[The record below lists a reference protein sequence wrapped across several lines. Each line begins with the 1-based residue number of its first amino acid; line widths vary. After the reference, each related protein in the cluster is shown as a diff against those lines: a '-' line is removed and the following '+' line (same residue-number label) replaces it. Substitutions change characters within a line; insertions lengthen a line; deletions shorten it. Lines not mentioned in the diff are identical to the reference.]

1 MYNSKLYSILEHFDK
16 YEQNRCRKYIQ
27 SPYFNRSDEL
37 MALFEI
43 FLDAINNKDPNIL
56 EKDRIWE
63 GIQPDKPYDDVR
75 FRKYCSDLLKLVEGF
90 LAQQTYENRP
100 LQQATYLM
108 EAVGK
113 KKVPELYSSAMRT
126 ARRLSEKQPYRSAT
140 YYYHQYSIEQNYY
153 YLTEFE
159 TKRSDR
165 TNIEDIAN
173 NLDVFYLAEKLRIL
187 CAAITQQ
194 TFVAHDYELLFVKEI
209 IQHVNSIDFEK
220 HPPVALY
227 YQIYLTL
234 TETEKEEHYYR
245 LKYLL
250 DKYSLKFPP
259 NEAKDVLYMAAQN
272 YCIRKINQGNHSF
285 TNELFL
291 LYQDLID
298 KKILFTEGELSPWYF
313 KNIVNIALRLGKYTW
328 AENFITTYSEKL
340 PESFRSNAVTYNL
353 AQVYFFQRKYDKV
366 LEQLRNVEYEDVA
379 YNLGSKAMLLATYYE
394 IEELEPLYSLFDS
407 FRAFLNRHKD
417 IPVNRRKNYS
427 NLIKFTKKLT
437 RTMPGDQKALSKL
450 KEEIQA
456 TRNIASVNWL
466 REKIS
471 ELE

>member
-1 MYNSKLYSILEHFDK
+1 Y
-16 YEQNRCRKYIQ
+16 
-27 SPYFNRSDEL
+27 
-37 MALFEI
+37 
-43 FLDAINNKDPNIL
+43 
-56 EKDRIWE
+56 
-63 GIQPDKPYDDVR
+63 
-75 FRKYCSDLLKLVEGF
+75 
-90 LAQQTYENRP
+90 
-100 LQQATYLM
+100 
-108 EAVGK
+108 
-113 KKVPELYSSAMRT
+113 
-126 ARRLSEKQPYRSAT
+126 
-140 YYYHQYSIEQNYY
+140 
-153 YLTEFE
+153 
-159 TKRSDR
+159 
-165 TNIEDIAN
+165 
-173 NLDVFYLAEKLRIL
+173 
-187 CAAITQQ
+187 
-194 TFVAHDYELLFVKEI
+194 
-209 IQHVNSIDFEK
+209 
-220 HPPVALY
+220 PPIALY

-234 TETEKEEHYYR
+234 TEAEKEEHYYR

-250 DKYSLKFPP
+250 DNYSLKFPP

-313 KNIVNIALRLGKYTW
+313 KNIVNIALRLGKYSW
-328 AENFITTYSEKL
+328 AENFINSYSEKL

-353 AQVYFFQRKYDKV
+353 AQVYFFQKKYDKV

-417 IPVNRRKNYS
+417 IPVNRRKNYA

-437 RTMPGDQKALSKL
+437 RTMPGDLKSIEKL
-450 KEEIQA
+450 KEEIKA
-456 TRNIASVNWL
+456 TKNIASVNWL
-466 REKIS
+466 QEKIA